1 MTPMKKI
8 FLLALLL
15 LHSAAALSAQDH
27 ASLRAA
33 VSAFVGQQTTTLPG
47 RVSFNVDEID
57 QRINLKSCNKFE
69 AYLPPGSQLMG
80 RVSVGVR
87 CLDTNGWSIY
97 IPVQIKISRDL
108 IISARTLSMGQIIHE
123 EDIARLTS
131 DVNQSGVITD
141 ARLAIGKVLRYS
153 VAAGYVLREDML
165 RAPYSVKQGQSVQLT
180 VQGNGFKLSSS
191 GVALNNA
198 SEGETVQIRTSTG
211 RTVSGIAVNEGVV
224 KINP

>member
-1 MTPMKKI
+1 MKKI
-8 FLLALLL
+8 FLLVLLL
-15 LHSAAALSAQDH
+15 LNSAAAISAQDH

-33 VSAFVGQQTTTLPG
+33 VSAFVGQQTANLPG

-57 QRINLKSCNKFE
+57 QRIASKPCNKFE

-87 CLDTNGWSIY
+87 CLDANGWSIY
-97 IPVQIKISRDL
+97 VPVQIKLSRDL
-108 IISARTLSMGQIIHE
+108 IISARALSMGQLMRP
-123 EDIARLTS
+123 EDITKINS
-131 DVNQSGVITD
+131 EINQSGVITD
-141 ARLAIGKVLRYS
+141 ARLVIGKVLRYS

-180 VQGNGFKLSSS
+180 VQGNGFNLSSS

-198 SEGETVQIRTSTG
+198 SEGETVQIRTTAG

>member
-1 MTPMKKI
+1 MKKI
-8 FLLALLL
+8 FLFVLLL
-15 LHSAAALSAQDH
+15 FNSAAALSAKDH
-27 ASLRAA
+27 TSLRAA
-33 VSAFVGQQTTTLPG
+33 VSAFVGQQTANLPG

-57 QRINLKSCNKFE
+57 QRIVLKPCNKFE
-69 AYLPPGSQLMG
+69 AYLPPGSQLIG

-97 IPVQIKISRDL
+97 IPVQIKLSRDL
-108 IISARTLSMGQIIHE
+108 IISARALTMGQIMRPD
-123 EDIARLTS
+123 DIARLTS
-131 DVNQSGVITD
+131 DINQSGAITD
-141 ARLAIGKVLRYS
+141 PQLVIGKVLRYS

-180 VQGNGFKLSSS
+180 VQGNGFKLTSS

-198 SEGETVQIRTSTG
+198 SEGESVQIRTTAG
-211 RTVSGIAVNEGVV
+211 RTVSGIAVDEGVV

>member
-131 DVNQSGVITD
+131 EVNQSGVITD
-141 ARLAIGKVLRYS
+141 ARLVIGKVLRYS

>member
-1 MTPMKKI
+1 MKKI

-131 DVNQSGVITD
+131 EVNQSGVITD
-141 ARLAIGKVLRYS
+141 ARLVIGKVLRYS

>member
-1 MTPMKKI
+1 MKKI

-33 VSAFVGQQTTTLPG
+33 VSAFVGQQTATLPG

-131 DVNQSGVITD
+131 EVNQSGVITD
-141 ARLAIGKVLRYS
+141 ARLVIGKVLRYS
-153 VAAGYVLREDML
+153 VAAGYVLRDDML

-211 RTVSGIAVNEGVV
+211 RTVSGIAVNEGIV

>member
-1 MTPMKKI
+1 MTPMKII
-8 FLLALLL
+8 FLFILLL
-15 LHSAAALSAQDH
+15 LNSATALSAQDH
-27 ASLRAA
+27 ASLKAA
-33 VSAFVGQQTTTLPG
+33 VSAFVEQQTANFPG

-57 QRINLKSCNKFE
+57 QRIALKPCNKFE

-87 CLDTNGWSIY
+87 CLDANGWSIY
-97 IPVQIKISRDL
+97 IPVQIKLNRNL
-108 IISARTLSMGQIIHE
+108 IISSRALSMGQIIHE

-131 DVNQSGVITD
+131 DINQAGLITD
-141 ARLAIGKVLRYS
+141 ARLVIGKVLRYS

-198 SEGETVQIRTSTG
+198 GEGETVQIRTTTG
-211 RTVSGIAVNEGVV
+211 RNVSGIAVDEGVV